1 MFTNVDVIESAH
13 ATMQSLLPV
22 LLSRNLKV
30 TSGNQGG
37 VENIKDG
44 MMCSKYLAIIVEGV
58 DLKIFFKLNFY
69 HFHSMTFKLII
80 IKYM

>member
-1 MFTNVDVIESAH
+1 MFTNVDMIESAH

-44 MMCSKYLAIIVEGV
+44 IMCLKYLAIIVEGV
-58 DLKIFFKLNFY
+58 DFEIFFKVNFY